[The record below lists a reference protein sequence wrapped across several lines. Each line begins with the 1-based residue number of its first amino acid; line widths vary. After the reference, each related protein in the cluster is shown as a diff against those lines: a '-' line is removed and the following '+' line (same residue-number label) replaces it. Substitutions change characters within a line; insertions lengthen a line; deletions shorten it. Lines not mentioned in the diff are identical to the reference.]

1 VSPGTDIK
9 TALAKVAERRDL
21 TLQEMQ
27 DVMGQIMTGEAGEA
41 QIGAFLMGLRM
52 KGESLDEITGAVM
65 VMRQLA
71 TVVDF
76 GATRGHEHLVD
87 IVGTGGDGANLFN
100 VSTAASFV
108 VAAAGG
114 RVAKHGNRSV
124 SSSSGSADM
133 LEAAGV
139 SLALE
144 PAQVVACVEKI
155 GVGFMFAPAHHSA
168 MRHAIGPRQQLG
180 LRTIFN
186 ILGPMTNP
194 AGVKRLLIGVYDAA
208 LCRPV
213 AEVLRR
219 LGAERVLVVHS
230 RDGLDEISPAAPTHV
245 VEAGGE
251 APADDPG
258 GALREYDIEPADFGL
273 PPSSLDGLEVGSALE
288 SLDLVRA
295 ALSGAPGDRA
305 ERARRV
311 VALNAGAA
319 LYVAGL
325 QPSIGDGVAEAMR
338 LLQTGKPWLRVE
350 ALADFTAACTARM

>member
-1 VSPGTDIK
+1 MEIRA
-9 TALAKVAERRDL
+9 ALARIADRQNLSLE
-21 TLQEMQ
+21 EMQ
-27 DVMGQIMTGEAGEA
+27 DIMGQIMTGVATEA

-52 KGESLDEITGAVM
+52 KGETLDEIAGAVL
-65 VMRQLA
+65 VMRSLA
-71 TVVDF
+71 SAVQVS
-76 GATRGHEHLVD
+76 GEHLVD

-100 VSTAASFV
+100 VSTASSFV
-108 VAAAGG
+108 VAAADG

-124 SSSSGSADM
+124 SSSSGSADV

-139 SLALE
+139 SLDLE
-144 PAQVVACVEKI
+144 PGQVAACVEKI

-168 MRHAIGPRQQLG
+168 MRHAIGPRREMG

-194 AGVKRLLIGVYDAA
+194 AGVKRLLIGVYDSA

-213 AEVLRR
+213 AEVLMQ

-230 RDGLDEISPAAPTHV
+230 ADGLDEISAAAATHV
-245 VEAGGE
+245 VEGGPDGIVE
-251 APADDPG
+251 F
-258 GALREYDIEPADFGL
+258 EVTPADFGL
-273 PPSSLDGLEVGSALE
+273 PITPLDGLEVSSALE
-288 SLDLVRA
+288 SLELIRA

-325 QPSIGDGVAEAMR
+325 QSSIAEGVTAAQQ
-338 LLQTGKPWLRVE
+338 LLQSGKPWLKVE
-350 ALADFTAACTARM
+350 ALADFTAAL

>member
-1 VSPGTDIK
+1 MDIK
-9 TALAKVAERRDL
+9 KALVRIADGKDL
-21 TLQEMQ
+21 SLEEMQ
-27 DVMGQIMTGEAGEA
+27 AVMGQIMTGEATPA

-52 KGESLDEITGAVM
+52 KGETLDEVTGAVK

-71 TVVDF
+71 AQVDVS
-76 GATRGHEHLVD
+76 GEYMVD

-100 VSTAASFV
+100 VSTASSFV
-108 VAAAGG
+108 VASGG
-114 RVAKHGNRSV
+114 GCVAKHGNRSV
-124 SSSSGSADM
+124 SSSSGSADV

-139 SLALE
+139 SLDLE
-144 PAQVVACVEKI
+144 PGQVAACVEKI

-168 MRHAIGPRQQLG
+168 MRHAIGPRREMG

-194 AGVKRLLIGVYDAA
+194 AGVKRLLIGVYDSA

-213 AEVLRR
+213 AEVLMQ

-230 RDGLDEISPAAPTHV
+230 ADGLDEISAAAATHV
-245 VEAGGE
+245 VEGGPDGIVE
-251 APADDPG
+251 F
-258 GALREYDIEPADFGL
+258 EVTPADFGL
-273 PPSSLDGLEVGSALE
+273 PITPLDGLEVSSALE
-288 SLDLVRA
+288 SLELIRA

-325 QPSIGDGVAEAMR
+325 QSSIAEGVTAAQQ
-338 LLQTGKPWLRVE
+338 LLQSGKPWLKVE
-350 ALADFTAACTARM
+350 ALADFTAAL

>member
-1 VSPGTDIK
+1 MEIRA
-9 TALAKVAERRDL
+9 ALARIAERQDL
-21 TLQEMQ
+21 SREEMQ
-27 DVMGQIMTGEAGEA
+27 DVMRQIMTGAATDA

-52 KGESLDEITGAVM
+52 KGETLDEIAGAVL
-65 VMRQLA
+65 VMRSLA
-71 TVVDF
+71 SAVRVA
-76 GATRGHEHLVD
+76 GEHLVD

-100 VSTAASFV
+100 VSTASSFV

-124 SSSSGSADM
+124 SSSSGSADV

-139 SLALE
+139 SLDLQPE
-144 PAQVVACVEKI
+144 QVAACVEKI

-168 MRHAIGPRQQLG
+168 MRHAIGPRREMG
-180 LRTIFN
+180 LRTVFN

-194 AGVKRLLIGVYDAA
+194 AGVRRLVIGVYDDA

-213 AEVLRR
+213 AEVLMQ

-230 RDGLDEISPAAPTHV
+230 ADGLDEISVAASTHLVEGGPDGIRESDVSPT
-245 VEAGGE
+245 
-251 APADDPG
+251 
-258 GALREYDIEPADFGL
+258 DFGM
-273 PPSSLDGLEVGSALE
+273 PITPLDGLEVGSALE
-288 SLDLVRA
+288 SLELIRA

-319 LYVAGL
+319 LYVAGM
-325 QPSIGDGVAEAMR
+325 QASMAAGVAEAQR
-338 LLQTGKPWLRVE
+338 LLQTGKPWLKVE
-350 ALADFTAACTARM
+350 ALADFTAAL

>member
-1 VSPGTDIK
+1 MEIK
-9 TALAKVAERRDL
+9 AALARIADRKDL
-21 TLQEMQ
+21 SLEEMR
-27 DVMGQIMTGEAGEA
+27 DVMGQIMTGEASDA

-52 KGESLDEITGAVM
+52 KGETLDEITGAVM
-65 VMRQLA
+65 VMRSLVSA
-71 TVVDF
+71 VEVG
-76 GATRGHEHLVD
+76 GAHLVD

-124 SSSSGSADM
+124 SSSSGSADV

-139 SLALE
+139 SLDLQPE
-144 PAQVVACVEKI
+144 QVAACIEKL
-155 GVGFMFAPAHHSA
+155 GVGFMFAPGHHSA
-168 MRHAIGPRQQLG
+168 MRHAIGPRREMG

-194 AGVKRLLIGVYDAA
+194 AGVRRLLIGVYDNA
-208 LCRPV
+208 LCGPV
-213 AEVLRR
+213 AAVLQR

-230 RDGLDEISPAAPTHV
+230 EDGLDEISIAGRTHV
-245 VEAGGE
+245 VEVGAGGI
-251 APADDPG
+251 
-258 GALREYDIEPADFGL
+258 REYDIAPQDFDL
-273 PPSSLDGLEVGSALE
+273 PESPLDGLEVESALE
-288 SLDLVRA
+288 SLDLIRL

-319 LYVAGL
+319 LYVADL
-325 QPSIGDGVAEAMR
+325 QPSIAAGVAEAMR
-338 LLQTGKPWLRVE
+338 LLKSGKPWLRLE
-350 ALADFTAACTARM
+350 ALADFTAAL

>member
-1 VSPGTDIK
+1 MEIK
-9 TALAKVAERRDL
+9 TALARIADRQDL
-21 TLQEMQ
+21 SLEEMQ
-27 DVMGQIMTGEAGEA
+27 DVMGEIMTGAATDA

-52 KGESLDEITGAVM
+52 KGESLDEIAGAVL
-65 VMRQLA
+65 VMRRLA
-71 TVVDF
+71 SAVDVTA
-76 GATRGHEHLVD
+76 GHLVD

-114 RVAKHGNRSV
+114 HVAKHGNRSV
-124 SSSSGSADM
+124 SSSSGSADV

-139 SLALE
+139 SLDLQ
-144 PAQVVACVEKI
+144 PAQVASCVDKI

-168 MRHAIGPRQQLG
+168 MRYAIGPRREMG

-194 AGVKRLLIGVYDAA
+194 AGVRRLLIGVYGLA

-213 AEVLRR
+213 ADVLMQ

-230 RDGLDEISPAAPTHV
+230 ADGLDEISAAAATHV
-245 VEAGGE
+245 VEGG
-251 APADDPG
+251 PDG
-258 GALREYDIEPADFGL
+258 IVEYDVTPEQFGM
-273 PPSSLDGLEVGSALE
+273 PQTSLDGLEVGSALE
-288 SLDLVRA
+288 SLELIRA

-325 QPSIGDGVAEAMR
+325 EATVADGVTAALR
-338 LLQTGKPWLRVE
+338 LLQSGKPWLTVE
-350 ALADFTAACTARM
+350 ALADFTAAL

>member
-1 VSPGTDIK
+1 MEIK
-9 TALAKVAERRDL
+9 AALARIADRKDL
-21 TLQEMQ
+21 SLEEMR
-27 DVMGQIMTGEAGEA
+27 DVMGQIMTGEASDA

-52 KGESLDEITGAVM
+52 KGETLDEITGAVM
-65 VMRQLA
+65 VMRSLVSA
-71 TVVDF
+71 VEVG
-76 GATRGHEHLVD
+76 GAHLVD

-124 SSSSGSADM
+124 SSSSGSADV

-139 SLALE
+139 SLDLQPE
-144 PAQVVACVEKI
+144 QVAACIEKL
-155 GVGFMFAPAHHSA
+155 GVGFMFAPGHHSA
-168 MRHAIGPRQQLG
+168 MRHAIGPRREMG

-194 AGVKRLLIGVYDAA
+194 AGVRHLLIGVYDNA
-208 LCRPV
+208 LCGPV
-213 AEVLRR
+213 AAVLQR

-230 RDGLDEISPAAPTHV
+230 EDGLDEISIAGRTHV
-245 VEAGGE
+245 VEAG
-251 APADDPG
+251 AG
-258 GALREYDIEPADFGL
+258 GIREYDIAPQDFDL
-273 PPSSLDGLEVGSALE
+273 PESPLEGLEVESALE
-288 SLDLVRA
+288 SLDLIRL

-319 LYVAGL
+319 LYVADL
-325 QPSIGDGVAEAMR
+325 QPSIAAGVAEAMR
-338 LLQTGKPWLRVE
+338 LLKSGKPWLRLE
-350 ALADFTAACTARM
+350 ALADFTAAL